1 MAESVPSVGNLRF
14 YLDYL
19 FRDVELAD
27 SRMLDVGAAS
37 AGRYSFYA
45 ACSGAAE
52 VVALQAHDEGSTA
65 GTAAEFDTTAGRLG
79 LENARFVASSL
90 PESNLDPAHFDV
102 VLLYASINHLDE
114 DACVRLERDPEA
126 RALYLELLGEL
137 ARVAAPGATL
147 IAVDCSSR
155 NLFARFGKNP
165 LAPGIEW
172 EKHHPPEL
180 WVRLLEEAGFTR
192 PKIRWNS
199 VNTLRTPGRVLLG
212 NRFAAYCLAS
222 VFCLTMERA

>member
-27 SRMLDVGAAS
+27 RRMLDVGAAS
-37 AGRYSFYA
+37 GGRYSFYA
-45 ACSGAAE
+45 ACKGAAE
-52 VVALQAHDEGSTA
+52 VVALQAHHDGSTA

-79 LENARFVASSL
+79 LENIRFVASSL
-90 PESNLDPAHFDV
+90 SESKLEPAHFDV
-102 VLLYASINHLDE
+102 LLLYASINHLDE
-114 DACVRLERDPEA
+114 EACVRLERDPDA
-126 RALYLELLGEL
+126 RTHYLALLREL

-147 IAVDCSSR
+147 IVVDCSSR

-180 WVRLLEEAGFTR
+180 WVNLLEEAGFTR
-192 PKIRWNS
+192 AKIRWNS
-199 VNTLRTPGRVLLG
+199 VNTLRAPGRVLLG

-222 VFCLTMERA
+222 VFCLTMVRA